1 MTKPD
6 EDYGIPRRWITLF
19 FVALT
24 VAFIILAFVI
34 GLKERRDAGLL
45 ALCAL
50 GSSAVLIISP
60 WVPKPA
66 KLKVSPTGEIEVNLA
81 QQVQQ
86 ANATAEE
93 AKETAS
99 KATQQVQQA
108 NATAEEAKE
117 TASKATQQVQQANA
131 TAEEAKETASKAT
144 QQVQQANA
152 TAEEAKE
159 TASKATQ
166 QVQQANATAEEAKET
181 ASKATQQ
188 VQQANAT
195 AEEAK
200 ETASKATQ
208 QVQQANATAEEA
220 KETATDAL
228 DTITR
233 LVRNSMREE
242 TFENLKKIASGKFG
256 HFKMTFNF
264 QQQLRHLQEA
274 GCIATWKGHIAQIPK
289 EGSDLSEYVYCTKP
303 GHEFIQERL
312 DAEARENSPLAS

>member
-1 MTKPD
+1 M
-6 EDYGIPRRWITLF
+6 
-19 FVALT
+19 
-24 VAFIILAFVI
+24 
-34 GLKERRDAGLL
+34 
-45 ALCAL
+45 
-50 GSSAVLIISP
+50 LIISP

-66 KLKVSPTGEIEVNLA
+66 KLKVSPTGEIEVNL
-81 QQVQQ
+81 
-86 ANATAEE
+86 
-93 AKETAS
+93 
-99 KATQQVQQA
+99 TQQVQQA

-188 VQQANAT
+188 VQQADAI
-195 AEEAK
+195 
-200 ETASKATQ
+200 
-208 QVQQANATAEEA
+208 AEEA

-264 QQQLRHLQEA
+264 RQQLRHLRDA
-274 GCIATWKGHIAQIPK
+274 GCIATWKGHVAQIPE

-303 GHEFIQERL
+303 GHEFIQERR

>member
-19 FVALT
+19 FDALT

-50 GSSAVLIISP
+50 VWASSAVFIISP

-66 KLKVSPTGEIEVNLA
+66 KLKVSPTGEIEVNLG
-81 QQVQQ
+81 QRVQQ
-86 ANATAEE
+86 ANGTAEE

-99 KATQQVQQA
+99 KATQQVQR
-108 NATAEEAKE
+108 
-117 TASKATQQVQQANA
+117 
-131 TAEEAKETASKAT
+131 
-144 QQVQQANA
+144 
-152 TAEEAKE
+152 
-159 TASKATQ
+159 
-166 QVQQANATAEEAKET
+166 
-181 ASKATQQ
+181 
-188 VQQANAT
+188 
-195 AEEAK
+195 
-200 ETASKATQ
+200 
-208 QVQQANATAEEA
+208 ANATAEEA

-228 DTITR
+228 DTIIR
-233 LVRNSMREE
+233 LVRNSIREE

-264 QQQLRHLQEA
+264 GQQLRHLRDA
-274 GCIATWKGHIAQIPK
+274 GCIATWKGHIAQIPE

-303 GHEFIQERL
+303 GYEFIQERR

>member
-1 MTKPD
+1 MKLSRTVSIAAALRNVASESGGFMTKPDEDKPD

-195 AEEAK
+195 
-200 ETASKATQ
+200 
-208 QVQQANATAEEA
+208 VEEA

-264 QQQLRHLQEA
+264 RQQLRHLQDA
-274 GCIATWKGHIAQIPK
+274 GCNATWKGHIAQIPK
-289 EGSDLSEYVYCTKP
+289 RRLRPVGIRIL
-303 GHEFIQERL
+303 HETWT
-312 DAEARENSPLAS
+312 

>member
-99 KATQQVQQA
+99 KATQQV
-108 NATAEEAKE
+108 
-117 TASKATQQVQQANA
+117 SRRTQQPKSERNCLQSDP
-131 TAEEAKETASKAT
+131 ASSAG
-144 QQVQQANA
+144 
-152 TAEEAKE
+152 E
-159 TASKATQ
+159 
-166 QVQQANATAEEAKET
+166 
-181 ASKATQQ
+181 
-188 VQQANAT
+188 
-195 AEEAK
+195 
-200 ETASKATQ
+200 
-208 QVQQANATAEEA
+208 
-220 KETATDAL
+220 
-228 DTITR
+228 
-233 LVRNSMREE
+233 RNSRRSER
-242 TFENLKKIASGKFG
+242 NCLQSDPASSAGER
-256 HFKMTFNF
+256 NS
-264 QQQLRHLQEA
+264 RRSERNCLQSDPASSA
-274 GCIATWKGHIAQIPK
+274 GERNSRRSERNCLQ
-289 EGSDLSEYVYCTKP
+289 SDPASSAGERNSRRSERNC
-303 GHEFIQERL
+303 H
-312 DAEARENSPLAS
+312 

>member
-117 TASKATQQVQQANA
+117 TA
-131 TAEEAKETASKAT
+131 
-144 QQVQQANA
+144 
-152 TAEEAKE
+152 
-159 TASKATQ
+159 
-166 QVQQANATAEEAKET
+166 
-181 ASKATQQ
+181 
-188 VQQANAT
+188 
-195 AEEAK
+195 
-200 ETASKATQ
+200 
-208 QVQQANATAEEA
+208 
-220 KETATDAL
+220 TDAL

-289 EGSDLSEYVYCTKP
+289 EGSDLAEYVYCTKP
-303 GHEFIQERL
+303 GYEFIQERL